1 MFSCSSMRAAVL
13 LSALLLGLGVLF
25 GVVAMSTALLAPTSQ
40 LALALVLAGATVLAV
55 VFVDALLPGADQRL
69 DGCRH

>member
-1 MFSCSSMRAAVL
+1 M
-13 LSALLLGLGVLF
+13 LGA
-25 GVVAMSTALLAPTSQ
+25 VAMSTALIVPTSQ

-55 VFVDALLPGADQRL
+55 VFVDAMLPGADQRL

>member
-25 GVVAMSTALLAPTSQ
+25 GVVTMSTALLAPTSQ
-40 LALALVLAGATVLAV
+40 LALALVLAGAAVLAV

>member
-13 LSALLLGLGVLF
+13 LSASLLGLGLML
-25 GVVAMSTALLAPTSQ
+25 GAVAMSTALIVPTSQ

-55 VFVDALLPGADQRL
+55 VFVDAMLPGADQRL